1 MKFDP
6 CFAAGFFLGVIGG
19 IAIITVDMRQAP
31 APATAAV
38 VASQVQFQN

>member
-19 IAIITVDMRQAP
+19 IAIITVGMRQAAAP
-31 APATAAV
+31 SPATV